1 MNELF
6 DQLVESAGVVEGALS
21 PTHIAGRLAAALF
34 AGWVL
39 GFAYR
44 RTHTGDALDVGI
56 PHAQILLSLG
66 GALIW
71 LIVADNLVR
80 AFGLAGTIG
89 LIRFRTRIRDPK
101 DTTVLFF
108 SMILGMACGLGQF
121 WIAGM
126 GTAFVSATLVGMS
139 VSHRRQ
145 QQSWAADSK
154 ELGNALGI
162 DDNDRD

>member
-1 MNELF
+1 M
-6 DQLVESAGVVEGALS
+6 
-21 PTHIAGRLAAALF
+21 
-34 AGWVL
+34 
-39 GFAYR
+39 
-44 RTHTGDALDVGI
+44 
-56 PHAQILLSLG
+56 LLSLG

-154 ELGNALGI
+154 ELGSALGI
-162 DDNDRD
+162 DDDDRD